1 MYQALIAMQELEQLQ
16 ELQLVQSDIIVQAV
30 RINKY
35 RVRLENI
42 VMQQD

>member
-16 ELQLVQSDIIVQAV
+16 ELQLAQSDIIVQAV

-42 VMQQD
+42 VMQQV

>member
-42 VMQQD
+42 VMQQV